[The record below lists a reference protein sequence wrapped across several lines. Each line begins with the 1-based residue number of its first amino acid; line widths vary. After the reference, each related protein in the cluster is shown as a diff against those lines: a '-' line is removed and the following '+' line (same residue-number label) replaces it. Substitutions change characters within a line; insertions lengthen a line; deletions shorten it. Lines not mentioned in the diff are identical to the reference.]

1 MTPGR
6 IRSLI
11 LSIITVCLFISCPTP
26 FDKDKLLTLQDLN
39 PPVITINSPSQG
51 SLFESSL
58 TVSGTI
64 IDVDSDGD
72 SRGAEDADQY
82 IGSASFIIK
91 NQESNS
97 TAITVGTDGSFFFSV
112 PTAEYDKQITIQI
125 TAVDINDN
133 EVEATVIV
141 DPDTDGPNLVLTSP
155 VDYSEYATAVI
166 LSGYVTNSLET
177 ELFTEVNTKISYALP
192 GTDISGELTLSEE
205 NGTFSTVLDVSALEG
220 SRTIEV
226 TALDLNGNET
236 TLICTITKPAEGGD
250 ISGFSVVPGNK
261 QVTISW
267 DDVLFAESYTLFE
280 TNFGVT
286 MDNVT
291 SPYMW
296 DGLENGEIYNFTLTA
311 NIPADLG
318 GNAYSG
324 SISKMPLSP
333 LTLTPRINAT
343 GYGSI
348 SLEWRDIPQVT
359 SYTVE
364 RSLSATGP
372 WEVRR
377 NLSAN
382 TFTDDKVEFDT
393 SYFYRVILPG
403 YTEIPGKYAA
413 SKPGNFGRGQVDFVN
428 LSHAPSSITI
438 SGNYAYLCQ
447 NANGGLNI
455 LDITDPEHIG
465 SPIAILEG
473 ERTWGVDVSGDFIIV
488 TIEYDGDAKLAI
500 INSAN
505 PLNPGSPVFADLNNY
520 ARSVTVSDDYAY
532 IAAMSNGLGI
542 VDISDKSNPSIA
554 NFLTNFGEIQYLAS
568 NDGYL
573 YLASGTNFYILD
585 ISSTPGSPILRDTV
599 TLENNNGFDKI
610 NSILIKGNT
619 AYLAGQFTEA
629 DNTLNGLALIDI
641 TDPTDAGIPVYAET
655 PSTSYSLDVYGSY
668 AYLTGGAPSVY
679 IVDMSDPSIPRYAE
693 TMECSTTSPGDIAI
707 SGHYTYISDIYGGIT
722 IFNIANPTNPSTPT
736 NIPTS
741 GEFTNIEVLGNT
753 VIALDYNN
761 GLATI
766 DITDPKQPGS
776 PYYIYTSPNI
786 KSCNIYSNYAFI
798 NESGVGIKILD
809 ISDINH
815 PIELT
820 TIQEYDRNYTFYG
833 GSLLVTAGNK
843 LRIYNIEIPENPSTP
858 VSYYTGE
865 NPIDVAV
872 ADHYAYVIDEG
883 GIACID
889 LVNPGNPV
897 LLDRVNTPLKNPSN
911 ITITGNYAY
920 LCLQTAEF
928 AIIDISD
935 PTSLGSPVYIPLSKP
950 PFNIEISGNF
960 AFISVKNDG
969 IAIVDIRDPQNPG
982 TPIYRD
988 TASYGYDVAVSGSY
1002 AYVAD
1007 GTAGLAVI
1015 PLLGDE

>member
-236 TLICTITKPAEGGD
+236 TLVCTITKPAEGGD

-286 MDNVT
+286 RENVT
-291 SPYMW
+291 SPYVW
-296 DGLENGEIYNFTLTA
+296 DGLDNGEIYNFTLTA
-311 NIPADLG
+311 NIPADSG
-318 GNAYSG
+318 GNAYSS

-333 LTLTPRINAT
+333 LTLTPQISAT

-348 SLEWRDIPQVT
+348 SLEWQALSQVT
-359 SYTVE
+359 YYTIE
-364 RSLSATGP
+364 RSISASGP
-372 WEVRR
+372 WRKR
-377 NLSAN
+377 QNLA
-382 TFTDDKVEFDT
+382 TTEFTDYNVEFDT
-393 SYFYRVILPG
+393 DYYYRIIPAECS
-403 YTEIPGKYAA
+403 EIPSNYAV
-413 SKPGNFGRGQVDFVN
+413 SKPGRFGTKQVSSVN
-428 LSHAPSSITI
+428 LPHAPSNIII

-447 NANGGLNI
+447 SSYGGLNI
-455 LDITDPEHIG
+455 LDITDPEQIS
-465 SPIAILEG
+465 SPITILEG
-473 ERTWGVDVSGDFIIV
+473 EKT
-488 TIEYDGDAKLAI
+488 YDGVVADDYAFVILGDLNNLKLAI
-500 INSAN
+500 MQLITPQYPAD
-505 PLNPGSPVFADLNNY
+505 PVYVELGDY
-520 ARSVTVSDDYAY
+520 AKGVTVSGNYAY
-532 IAAMSNGLGI
+532 IAADRDGLGI
-542 VDISDKSNPSIA
+542 IDITNKSNPGSES
-554 NFLTNFGEIQYLAS
+554 FLTHYGYVKCLAS
-568 NDGYL
+568 TDDYL
-573 YLASGTNFYILD
+573 YLGSDTTFYILD
-585 ISSTPGSPILRDTV
+585 ISTTPGSPILKDTV
-599 TLENNNGFDKI
+599 SLEDHGSLDII
-610 NSILIKGNT
+610 NSIVIKDNT

-629 DNTLNGLALIDI
+629 DLTTKYGLALIDI
-641 TDPTDAGIPVYAET
+641 TNPTDAGVPIYAAT
-655 PSTSYSLDVYGSY
+655 PKSTNKLILSGCY
-668 AYLTGGAPSVY
+668 AYLVASNQVF
-679 IVDMSDPSIPRYAE
+679 IVDLSDPSNPLYSE
-693 TMECSTTSPGDIAI
+693 TMAFSAALLSGIAI
-707 SGHYTYISDIYGGIT
+707 YGKYAFISNSYNGLFVFD
-722 IFNIANPTNPSTPT
+722 IANPTNPGSPT

-741 GEFTNIEVLGNT
+741 GEFTNIEILGST
-753 VIALDYNN
+753 VIALDYQD
-761 GLATI
+761 GLAAI
-766 DITDPKQPGS
+766 DISNPKQPGS
-776 PYYIYTSPNI
+776 PNYFYTSSNI
-786 KSCNIYSNYAFI
+786 QMVKIYSNYAFI
-798 NESGVGIKILD
+798 HESGVGIKVLN
-809 ISDINH
+809 ISDIAH
-815 PIELT
+815 PIELIT
-820 TIQEYDRNYTFYG
+820 
-833 GSLLVTAGNK
+833 
-843 LRIYNIEIPENPSTP
+843 IPESKNSYEVFGNNLYIPAPNNLIIYDFTESENPGVP
-858 VSYYTGE
+858 VSINTGAAT
-865 NPIDVAV
+865 IDVAIG
-872 ADHYAYVIDEG
+872 DHYAFVIDG
-883 GIACID
+883 DGMASID
-889 LVNPGNPV
+889 IYDPENPV
-897 LLDRVNTPLKNPSN
+897 LLDHLNTPSKHPSN
-911 ITITGNYAY
+911 VTVSGNYAY
-920 LCLQTAEF
+920 LSFSTAEF
-928 AIIDISD
+928 AIVDISD